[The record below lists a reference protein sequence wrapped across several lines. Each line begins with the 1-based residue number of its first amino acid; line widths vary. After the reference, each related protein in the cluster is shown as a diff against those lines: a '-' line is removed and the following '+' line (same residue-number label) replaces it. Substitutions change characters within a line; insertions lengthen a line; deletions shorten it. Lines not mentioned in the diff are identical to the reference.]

1 MSIKINI
8 LENGAGVEILAF
20 DIVYGNELIKA
31 CKKIRNNKDSANI
44 EYYIFD
50 QSKCTEY
57 AVSSSD
63 IASIAAVDKKVSEI
77 NPNRIVAIIESE
89 SLEFSLTELWQSH
102 VEKFGLKSKSFDNRI
117 MAAHWIVANKEPS
130 NTLLKS

>member
-20 DIVYGNELIKA
+20 DIVYGNELIQA
-31 CKKIRNNKDSANI
+31 CEKLHDNKVSANI

-57 AVSSSD
+57 AVSSSE
-63 IASIAAVDKKVSEI
+63 IASIAAVDKKVSETLHQI
-77 NPNRIVAIIESE
+77 
-89 SLEFSLTELWQSH
+89 
-102 VEKFGLKSKSFDNRI
+102 
-117 MAAHWIVANKEPS
+117 AAFVNV
-130 NTLLKS
+130 

>member
-20 DIVYGNELIKA
+20 DIVYGNELIQA
-31 CKKIRNNKDSANI
+31 CEKLYDNKDSASI

-57 AVSSSD
+57 AVSSSE
-63 IASIAAVDKKVSEI
+63 IASIAAVDKKVSKI
-77 NPNRIVAIIESE
+77 NPTRIVAIIESE
-89 SLEFSLTELWQSH
+89 SLEFSLTDLWQSH
-102 VEKFGLKSKSFDNRI
+102 VERFGLKSKSFDNRI

-130 NTLLKS
+130 NRLLKS

>member
-20 DIVYGNELIKA
+20 DIVYGNELIQA
-31 CKKIRNNKDSANI
+31 CEKLRNDKDSGKI

-50 QSKCTEY
+50 QSKCIEY

-89 SLEFSLTELWQSH
+89 NLEFSLTELWQSH
-102 VEKFGLKSKSFDNRI
+102 VERFGLKSKTFDNRI
-117 MAAHWIVANKEPS
+117 MAAHWIVANKESS

>member
-1 MSIKINI
+1 MSIKINV

-20 DIVYGNELIKA
+20 DIVHGNELIQASEKLYD
-31 CKKIRNNKDSANI
+31 NKVFENI
-44 EYYIFD
+44 DYYIFD

-57 AVSSSD
+57 AVSSND
-63 IASIAAVDKKVSEI
+63 IASIAAVDKKVSKI

-89 SLEFSLTELWQSH
+89 NLEFSLTDLWQCH

-117 MAAHWIVANKEPS
+117 MAAHWIVANKKNRPH
-130 NTLLKS
+130 N